1 VFLIALSLLFSL
13 TASANNIVTDE
24 TVVISDV
31 EGIQYVRD
39 PEHIYSIESFAP
51 TVRPEIGAKWKAI
64 QGSNIN
70 FLYDKSTY
78 WFKFQLKSHLSE
90 SQQWVVDINWPFI
103 DRMDWYIVDV
113 NGKVIQKVSIG
124 DKTAATPN
132 GSVARLPQFNIDLLP
147 NQNLTFLLRVKTSSS
162 IILPIRLS
170 RSDVQK
176 VNEQQNQL
184 GYGLFFG
191 SLLIMALYNGF
202 ISIFT
207 RDRSYAYYVLYL
219 LSVMFYAASISGF
232 GSQYLWRGN
241 ALIQEVGLSLSV
253 ALSFLFGS
261 LFVDHFLNLKKR
273 NAFAHKLVVISVVLY
288 SILSIGALVIPEFI
302 IVTIEQP
309 IGLIA
314 CFVVFFVAM
323 FEWRKGSSI
332 ARYFLI
338 AWSLL
343 LFGTCTYTLM
353 LLGLL
358 PRNNFTENVQIVG
371 MAIEMLVLSIAL
383 AARINRTRIERL
395 AALQALMESTQERLE
410 VEADVKARGEFFA
423 KMSHEIR
430 TPIGGVLGIADLL
443 KETTI
448 TEKQRKYVDTIYNA
462 GSSLLAIVNDILDF
476 SKMDSGN
483 LVLESIPFDLE
494 NLVQESVDIVEVR
507 ADKTKIQFN
516 VLIDDAIPRSLV
528 GDPIR
533 LRQVLL
539 NLIGNANKFTVEGR
553 VTVSVECIEDSLV
566 GVTLKFKVID
576 EGIGLTPKQIENLF
590 QPFQQADSST
600 TRRFGGT
607 GLGLAICKELVE
619 LMEGDI
625 GVNSKLGQGATFWF
639 SVTLAKPNADESAA
653 SDYTVEKNLD
663 NESYDLTCIK
673 LLVAE
678 DNPVNLMV
686 LKGMLKKHN
695 ITAEFVKDGQAAV
708 DAYKARHQDY
718 AGILMDCEMPIMD
731 GFQASTAIRD
741 YEAAKGLPSKDIV
754 ALTAH
759 SYGDFLEQAEGC
771 GMNQHL
777 MKPISD
783 KMLLEKIVSMQPL
796 KAGS

>member
-1 VFLIALSLLFSL
+1 M
-13 TASANNIVTDE
+13 
-24 TVVISDV
+24 ISDV
-31 EGIQYVRD
+31 QEVQYIRD
-39 PEHIYSIESFAP
+39 PEHLYSIESFSP
-51 TVRPEIGAKWKAI
+51 TARPEVFSKWKMI

-78 WFKFQLKSHLSE
+78 WFKFQLKSHLSQ
-90 SQQWVVDINWPFI
+90 SQRWVVDINWPFI
-103 DRMDWYIVDV
+103 DRMDWYIIDI
-113 NGKVIQKVSIG
+113 NGNVIQKVNLG
-124 DKTAATPN
+124 DKSANSFAAN
-132 GSVARLPQFNIDLLP
+132 AGRLPQFSFHLHP

-170 RSDVQK
+170 RSDVQNA
-176 VNEQQNQL
+176 NEQRNQA

-219 LSVMFYAASISGF
+219 LSLMFYAACISGF
-232 GSQYLWRGN
+232 GSQYLWGSFT
-241 ALIQEVGLSLSV
+241 LIQDAGLALSV

-273 NAFAHKLVVISVVLY
+273 NTFAHKLVVMSVVLY
-288 SILSIGALVIPEFI
+288 SILSIGALAIPEFI

-314 CFVVFFVAM
+314 CFVVFFVAL
-323 FEWRKGSSI
+323 FEWSKGSSI
-332 ARYFLI
+332 AKYFLV

-358 PRNNFTENVQIVG
+358 PRNVFTENVQIAG

-383 AARINRTRIERL
+383 AARINRSRIERL
-395 AALQALMESTQERLE
+395 AALQALMESSKERLE

-430 TPIGGVLGIADLL
+430 TPIGGVLGIAELL
-443 KETTI
+443 KETSI
-448 TEKQRKYVDTIYNA
+448 TDKQRKYVDTIYNS
-462 GSSLLAIVNDILDF
+462 GTSLLTIVNDILDF

-483 LVLESIPFDLE
+483 MVLESIPFDLSS
-494 NLVQESVDIVEVR
+494 LVQESVDIVEVR
-507 ADKTKIQFN
+507 ADKTKVQFN
-516 VLIDDAIPRSLV
+516 VLVDDSIPHRLV
-528 GDPIR
+528 GDPVR

-553 VTVSVECIEDSLV
+553 VTVNVECIDDEP
-566 GVTLKFKVID
+566 GGITLKFKIID
-576 EGIGLTPKQIENLF
+576 EGIGLTSKQIQNLF
-590 QPFQQADSST
+590 QPFKQADSST

-619 LMEGDI
+619 LMAGEI
-625 GVNSKLGQGATFWF
+625 GVDSKLGQGATFWF
-639 SVTLAKPNADESAA
+639 SVKLEKPNTPELGSSGGKD
-653 SDYTVEKNLD
+653 DKYID
-663 NESYDLTCIK
+663 DGSYDFTCVK

-695 ITAEFVKDGQAAV
+695 IAAEFVSDGQAAV
-708 DAYKARHQDY
+708 NAYKARHQDY
-718 AGILMDCEMPIMD
+718 SGILMDCEMPVMD
-731 GFQASTAIRD
+731 GFQASSAIRD
-741 YEAAKGLPSKDIV
+741 YEVTMGLPPIDIV

-759 SYGDFLEQAEGC
+759 SYGDFLEKAKGV
-771 GMNQHL
+771 GMNHHL

-783 KMLLEKIVSMQPL
+783 KMLLEQLL
-796 KAGS
+796 KCENKG

>member
-1 VFLIALSLLFSL
+1 MYSFAANASNVLFEE
-13 TASANNIVTDE
+13 T
-24 TVVISDV
+24 TVVSDV
-31 EGIQYVRD
+31 QGIQYIRD
-39 PEHIYSIESFAP
+39 PEHLYSIESFTP
-51 TVRPEIGAKWKAI
+51 TDQPESLSKWKAI

-78 WFKFQLKSHLSE
+78 WFKFQLKSHLTT
-90 SQQWVVDINWPFI
+90 SQQWVVDVNWPFI
-103 DRMDWYIVDV
+103 DRMNWYVVDL
-113 NGKVIQKVSIG
+113 NGSVIRKASIG
-124 DKTAATPN
+124 DKSTAFIN
-132 GSVARLPQFNIDLLP
+132 GDTSRLHKFTFDIRPD
-147 NQNLTFLLRVKTSSS
+147 QNLTFILKVKTSSS
-162 IILPIRLS
+162 IILPIRIS
-170 RSDVQK
+170 RSDIHNI
-176 VNEQQNQL
+176 NEQQNQA

-207 RDRSYAYYVLYL
+207 RDKSYTYYVLYL

-232 GSQYLWRGN
+232 GAQYLWGGLT
-241 ALIQEVGLSLSV
+241 LIRDTGLALSV

-273 NAFAHKLVVISVVLY
+273 NAFAHKLVMFSIVIY
-288 SILSIGALVIPEFI
+288 SLLSIGALALPEFI

-314 CFVVFFVAM
+314 CFVVFFVAW
-323 FEWRKGSSI
+323 FEWSKGSSI
-332 ARYFLI
+332 AKYFLV
-338 AWSLL
+338 AWILL

-358 PRNNFTENVQIVG
+358 PRNSFTENVQMAG

-383 AARINRTRIERL
+383 AARINRSRIERL
-395 AALQALMESTQERLE
+395 AALQALMESSKERIE
-410 VEADVKARGEFFA
+410 VEAEVKARGEFFA

-430 TPIGGVLGIADLL
+430 TPIGGVLGIAELL
-443 KETTI
+443 RETSI
-448 TEKQRKYVDTIYNA
+448 TNKQRKYIDTIYNA
-462 GSSLLAIVNDILDF
+462 GTSLLAIVNDILDF

-483 LVLESIPFDLE
+483 LVLESIPFNLSD
-494 NLVQESVDIVEVR
+494 LVQESVDIVEVR
-507 ADKTKIQFN
+507 SDKTKITFD
-516 VLIDDAIPRSLV
+516 VIVDDNIPQRLV
-528 GDPIR
+528 GDSVR

-539 NLIGNANKFTVEGR
+539 NLIGNANKFTEEGKIA
-553 VTVSVECIEDSLV
+553 VKAKCIQDDSTSM
-566 GVTLKFKVID
+566 TLKFSVID
-576 EGIGLTPKQIENLF
+576 AGIGLTAKQIQNLF
-590 QPFQQADSST
+590 QPFKQADSST

-619 LMEGDI
+619 LMAGDI
-625 GVNSKLGQGATFWF
+625 GVDSKLGQGATFWF
-639 SVTLAKPNADESAA
+639 SVRLEKPNDPQSDA
-653 SDYTVEKNLD
+653 SGCTD
-663 NESYDLTCIK
+663 NNVIEDISYDFTCLK

-695 ITAEFVKDGQAAV
+695 VAAEFVHDGQAVV
-708 DAYKARHQDY
+708 DAYKARHQEY

-731 GFQASTAIRD
+731 GFQASKAIRE
-741 YEAAKGLPSKDIV
+741 YELTMGLTPKDIV

-759 SYGDFLEQAEGC
+759 SYGDFLEKAKGY
-771 GMNQHL
+771 GMNHHL

-783 KMLLEKIVSMQPL
+783 KLLMKQIMNMRPL
-796 KAGS
+796 PK